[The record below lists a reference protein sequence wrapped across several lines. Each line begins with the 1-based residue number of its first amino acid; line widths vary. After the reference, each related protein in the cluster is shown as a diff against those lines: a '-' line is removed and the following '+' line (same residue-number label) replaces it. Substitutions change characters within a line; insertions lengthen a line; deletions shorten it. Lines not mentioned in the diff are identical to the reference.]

1 MRYFL
6 LLISFSLAFSNINA
20 QKTDTITVYFDLAV
34 PALNRVAMQQLDSL
48 AYHNILPPNK
58 KYGIIGYADY
68 LGSDSTNI
76 TLSQNRADNVQ
87 QYLLGLG
94 VKQDSIAVV
103 TGKGEVHR
111 DIAGDDG
118 YPQDRR
124 VDIVIGGFKN
134 SPATAV
140 RKPVDSMKLLWQV
153 FFEEQTTTK
162 VVFANANNPV
172 KDESVKLKPKQDETI
187 ANMCRYLKT
196 NNTYILITGHSIGK
210 SENVLVSLARAEHI
224 RQRLEECG
232 ISPDRIKTIAWG
244 LHTSPEYGKPID
256 YSRRADIS
264 ISNKPWLAP
273 KTKGVDISKV
283 EKNQSIT
290 LDNIFF
296 QPGSHKTTP
305 ESVDALFALYI
316 TMKDHPNLKINIEG
330 HICCLTNTSHDGY
343 DYDAQ
348 EWRLSEN
355 RARAV
360 YDYLVSKGIDK
371 SRMRYE
377 GFGLRKPKRW
387 PERSLADENSNRRVE
402 IRILE
407 K

>member
-6 LLISFSLAFSNINA
+6 LLISFSLAFSNNINA

-124 VDIVIGGFKN
+124 VDIIIGGFKTLK
-134 SPATAV
+134 PAP
-140 RKPVDSMKLLWQV
+140 KPVVK
-153 FFEEQTTTK
+153 TTTTPP
-162 VVFANANNPV
+162 AG
-172 KDESVKLKPKQDETI
+172 LKID
-187 ANMCRYLKT
+187 
-196 NNTYILITGHSIGK
+196 IT
-210 SENVLVSLARAEHI
+210 
-224 RQRLEECG
+224 
-232 ISPDRIKTIAWG
+232 
-244 LHTSPEYGKPID
+244 
-256 YSRRADIS
+256 
-264 ISNKPWLAP
+264 
-273 KTKGVDISKV
+273 KV

-387 PERSLADENSNRRVE
+387 PERSLADENTNRRVE

>member
-1 MRYFL
+1 MRYIL
-6 LLISFSLAFSNINA
+6 LLISFSLAFSNNTFA
-20 QKTDTITVYFDLAV
+20 QRSDTIKVYFDLAV
-34 PALNRVAMQQLDSL
+34 PTLNKVAMQQLDSL

-68 LGSDSTNI
+68 LGSDSANI
-76 TLSQNRADNVQ
+76 TLSQSRADNVQ

-124 VDIVIGGFKN
+124 VDIIIGGFKTLTRI
-134 SPATAV
+134 SS
-140 RKPVDSMKLLWQV
+140 KPVHNGICKCG
-153 FFEEQTTTK
+153 
-162 VVFANANNPV
+162 N
-172 KDESVKLKPKQDETI
+172 KDCPAYKKKQEAKKNQKTI
-187 ANMCRYLKT
+187 DISNIKT
-196 NNTYILITGHSIGK
+196 NETVK
-210 SENVLVSLARAEHI
+210 
-224 RQRLEECG
+224 
-232 ISPDRIKTIAWG
+232 
-244 LHTSPEYGKPID
+244 
-256 YSRRADIS
+256 
-264 ISNKPWLAP
+264 
-273 KTKGVDISKV
+273 
-283 EKNQSIT
+283 

-387 PERSLADENSNRRVE
+387 PERSLADENANRRVE